1 MKHGNRIAT
10 LAAAGLV
17 IAGAAIA
24 SPATAGGY
32 FGFSIAVPEYFAAPV
47 VVHSRA
53 RGAYI
58 SPYYTQPAYEDSY
71 YGGPSYEPGSDQ
83 YYSAGPSYYG
93 PVYHSSRVESYHRTN
108 IRNEQHGHPS
118 QRWNDN
124 GRHGDHR

>member
-1 MKHGNRIAT
+1 MKHRNRIAT

-17 IAGAAIA
+17 IAGAAMA

-32 FGFSIAVPEYFAAPV
+32 FGFSIAAPGYYGAPV

-53 RGAYI
+53 ARLYAA
-58 SPYYTQPAYEDSY
+58 PYYGQPVYEDSD
-71 YGGPSYEPGSDQ
+71 YGVPSYESGQ

-93 PVYHSSRVESYHRTN
+93 PVFHSARVESHRRADF
-108 IRNEQHGHPS
+108 RNEERGHQS
-118 QRWNDN
+118 ARWNDN

>member
-1 MKHGNRIAT
+1 MKHRNRIAT

-17 IAGAAIA
+17 IAGSAIA

-32 FGFSIAVPEYFAAPV
+32 FGFSIAAPGYYGAPI

-53 RGAYI
+53 ARAYAA
-58 SPYYTQPAYEDSY
+58 PYYGQPVYEDSD
-71 YGGPSYEPGSDQ
+71 YGVPSYESGQ

-93 PVYHSSRVESYHRTN
+93 SVFHSARVESYHRAKF
-108 IRNEQHGHPS
+108 RNEERGHQS
-118 QRWNDN
+118 ARWNDN